1 MGKQYPVVTYDQP
14 GSDPTHPDNSR
25 FTIGD
30 TRITSGPAQDP
41 RYPGG
46 TFTTVQSG
54 GGKRSEV
61 SGGDYGD
68 DGDDSQQGG
77 GSSCYI
83 ATAVLGSPSGG
94 NVDILEPLKAWR
106 YAVMEQS
113 RLGLWMSNLYRRT
126 APATAKKVAKI
137 PLTRVLLRRVFVD
150 PALQLADEKPSLLRD
165 VRLYGLFVL
174 GTVSAKVLTIGRN

>member
-46 TFTTVQSG
+46 TFTTVESG

-61 SGGDYGD
+61 SDGDYGD
-68 DGDDSQQGG
+68 GDDDSQQGG
-77 GSSCYI
+77 SNCYI

-113 RLGLWMSNLYRRT
+113 RLGLWMSTLYRRT
-126 APATAKKVAKI
+126 APATAKKI
-137 PLTRVLLRRVFVD
+137 SRTPLTCVLLRRVFVD
-150 PALQLADEKPSLLRD
+150 SALRLANEKPSLLRD
-165 VRLYGLFVL
+165 ARLYGLFVL